1 MNKSLYSYSYLP
13 TNHLGVLIFV
23 NAYNKQIFDTN
34 LVVLEKYLHFSKLHG
49 LTCSQILF
57 KFRVFFIFNILFY
70 YVFNGTA

>member
-1 MNKSLYSYSYLP
+1 MR
-13 TNHLGVLIFV
+13 
-23 NAYNKQIFDTN
+23 NKQIFDTN